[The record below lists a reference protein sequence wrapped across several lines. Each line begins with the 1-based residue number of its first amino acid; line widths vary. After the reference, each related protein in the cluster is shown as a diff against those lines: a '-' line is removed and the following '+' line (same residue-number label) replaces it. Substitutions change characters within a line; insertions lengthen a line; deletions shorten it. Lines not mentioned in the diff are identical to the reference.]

1 MADEKK
7 VLSSLLEAILQMEL
21 PKEVYAGFAREM
33 MTRAG
38 LSLDD
43 CFPADQTALF
53 LKNVRNKC
61 DELFRLTESSP
72 FSAAAAEI
80 LPSASEKTETE
91 EMPLEDENGI
101 VGYVLG
107 AGEKKGGA
115 SAAEGTPL
123 PVPRKGYSRNGKKLG
138 RPCKR
143 KTVENE
149 NAAVSEQ
156 TKTEKESELP
166 VPAEPSAETKTGPQ
180 EASRTES
187 ESVQPLSSAGEAAV
201 DEDGFTA
208 AEREEV
214 EKLKMGKEYSM
225 DILYRWRDRMVVSDR
240 VLQEGTPL
248 GVFVP
253 YNRKA
258 LEYEKFVLYFCDEI
272 SGLPLNKA
280 EAYARSKLPAY
291 KGEKWKVLD
300 NWQIEAAG
308 QAQPELNRILKK
320 IGGDPFVG
328 SYLTPK
334 TVHYRKMPDKIRYAV
349 NVR

>member
-7 VLSSLLEAILQMEL
+7 VFSSLLEAILQMEL

-91 EMPLEDENGI
+91 KMPLEDENGI

-115 SAAEGTPL
+115 SAAEETPL

-149 NAAVSEQ
+149 NPAVSEQ
-156 TKTEKESELP
+156 TKTEEESELP

-180 EASRTES
+180 EAARTES
-187 ESVQPLSSAGEAAV
+187 ERPLSSAGEAAV

-208 AEREEV
+208 AEREEI

-300 NWQIEAAG
+300 SWQIEAAG

-320 IGGDPFVG
+320 IGGDPFAG

-334 TVHYRKMPDKIRYAV
+334 TVHYHKMPDKIRYAV

>member
-1 MADEKK
+1 
-7 VLSSLLEAILQMEL
+7 
-21 PKEVYAGFAREM
+21 
-33 MTRAG
+33 
-38 LSLDD
+38 
-43 CFPADQTALF
+43 
-53 LKNVRNKC
+53 
-61 DELFRLTESSP
+61 
-72 FSAAAAEI
+72 
-80 LPSASEKTETE
+80 
-91 EMPLEDENGI
+91 MPLEDENGI

-115 SAAEGTPL
+115 SAAEETPL

-156 TKTEKESELP
+156 TKTEEESELP
-166 VPAEPSAETKTGPQ
+166 VPAETATETVPGPQ
-180 EASRTES
+180 EPARPES
-187 ESVQPLSSAGEAAV
+187 GGDSPVENPAV

-208 AEREEV
+208 AEREEI

-300 NWQIEAAG
+300 SWQIEAAG

-334 TVHYRKMPDKIRYAV
+334 TVHYHKMPDKIRYAV

>member
-53 LKNVRNKC
+53 LKNARNKC

-91 EMPLEDENGI
+91 EMPLEDENVI

-115 SAAEGTPL
+115 SAAEETPL

-166 VPAEPSAETKTGPQ
+166 VHSLPSRYLNLPT
-180 EASRTES
+180 
-187 ESVQPLSSAGEAAV
+187 SV
-201 DEDGFTA
+201 
-208 AEREEV
+208 
-214 EKLKMGKEYSM
+214 
-225 DILYRWRDRMVVSDR
+225 R
-240 VLQEGTPL
+240 VLQYHP
-248 GVFVP
+248 
-253 YNRKA
+253 
-258 LEYEKFVLYFCDEI
+258 
-272 SGLPLNKA
+272 
-280 EAYARSKLPAY
+280 RSS
-291 KGEKWKVLD
+291 
-300 NWQIEAAG
+300 
-308 QAQPELNRILKK
+308 RIL
-320 IGGDPFVG
+320 
-328 SYLTPK
+328 SALYS
-334 TVHYRKMPDKIRYAV
+334 
-349 NVR
+349 

>member
-1 MADEKK
+1 
-7 VLSSLLEAILQMEL
+7 MEL

-91 EMPLEDENGI
+91 EMPVEDENGI

-115 SAAEGTPL
+115 SAAEETPL

-149 NAAVSEQ
+149 NPAVSEQ
-156 TKTEKESELP
+156 TKTEEESELP

-180 EASRTES
+180 EAARTES

-208 AEREEV
+208 AEREEI

-334 TVHYRKMPDKIRYAV
+334 TVHYHKMPDKIRYAV

>member
-1 MADEKK
+1 
-7 VLSSLLEAILQMEL
+7 MEL

-91 EMPLEDENGI
+91 KMPLEDENGI
-101 VGYVLG
+101 VGYVFG

-115 SAAEGTPL
+115 SAAEETPL

-149 NAAVSEQ
+149 NPAVSEQ
-156 TKTEKESELP
+156 TKTEEESELP

-180 EASRTES
+180 EAARTES
-187 ESVQPLSSAGEAAV
+187 ERPLSSAGEAAV

-208 AEREEV
+208 AEREEI

-300 NWQIEAAG
+300 SWQIEAAG

-320 IGGDPFVG
+320 IGGDPFAG

-334 TVHYRKMPDKIRYAV
+334 TVHYHKMPDKIRYAV

>member
-1 MADEKK
+1 
-7 VLSSLLEAILQMEL
+7 MEL

-115 SAAEGTPL
+115 SAAEETPL

-156 TKTEKESELP
+156 TKTEEESELP
-166 VPAEPSAETKTGPQ
+166 VPAETATETVPGPQ
-180 EASRTES
+180 EPARPES
-187 ESVQPLSSAGEAAV
+187 
-201 DEDGFTA
+201 
-208 AEREEV
+208 
-214 EKLKMGKEYSM
+214 
-225 DILYRWRDRMVVSDR
+225 
-240 VLQEGTPL
+240 
-248 GVFVP
+248 
-253 YNRKA
+253 
-258 LEYEKFVLYFCDEI
+258 
-272 SGLPLNKA
+272 
-280 EAYARSKLPAY
+280 
-291 KGEKWKVLD
+291 
-300 NWQIEAAG
+300 
-308 QAQPELNRILKK
+308 
-320 IGGDPFVG
+320 GGD
-328 SYLTPK
+328 SSS
-334 TVHYRKMPDKIRYAV
+334 RKPGG
-349 NVR
+349 

>member
-115 SAAEGTPL
+115 SAAEETPL
-123 PVPRKGYSRNGKKLG
+123 PVLRKGYSRNGKKLG

-149 NAAVSEQ
+149 NPAVSEQ
-156 TKTEKESELP
+156 TKTEEESELP

-180 EASRTES
+180 EAARTES

-201 DEDGFTA
+201 DEDGFSA
-208 AEREEV
+208 AEREEI

-300 NWQIEAAG
+300 SWQIEAAG

-320 IGGDPFVG
+320 IGGDPFAG

-334 TVHYRKMPDKIRYAV
+334 TVHYHKMPDKIRYAV

>member
-91 EMPLEDENGI
+91 KMPLEDENGI

-115 SAAEGTPL
+115 SAAEETPL
-123 PVPRKGYSRNGKKLG
+123 PVPRKGYSRNGKKRG

-149 NAAVSEQ
+149 NPAVSEQ
-156 TKTEKESELP
+156 TKTEEESELP

-180 EASRTES
+180 EAARTES
-187 ESVQPLSSAGEAAV
+187 ERPLSSAGEAAV

-208 AEREEV
+208 AEREEI

-300 NWQIEAAG
+300 SWQIEAAG

-320 IGGDPFVG
+320 IGGDPFAG

-334 TVHYRKMPDKIRYAV
+334 TVHYHKMPDKIRYAV

>member
-91 EMPLEDENGI
+91 KMPLEDENGI

-115 SAAEGTPL
+115 SAAEETPL

-149 NAAVSEQ
+149 NPAVSEQ
-156 TKTEKESELP
+156 TKTEEESELP

-180 EASRTES
+180 EAARTES
-187 ESVQPLSSAGEAAV
+187 ERPLSSAGEAAV

-208 AEREEV
+208 AEREEI

-300 NWQIEAAG
+300 SWQIEAAG

-320 IGGDPFVG
+320 IGGDPFAG

-334 TVHYRKMPDKIRYAV
+334 TVHYHKMPDKIRYAV

>member
-115 SAAEGTPL
+115 SAAEETPL

-149 NAAVSEQ
+149 NPAVSEQ
-156 TKTEKESELP
+156 TKTEEESELP

-180 EASRTES
+180 EAARTES

-208 AEREEV
+208 AEREEI

-334 TVHYRKMPDKIRYAV
+334 TVHYHKMPDKIRYAV

>member
-1 MADEKK
+1 
-7 VLSSLLEAILQMEL
+7 MEL

-91 EMPLEDENGI
+91 KMPLEDENGI

-115 SAAEGTPL
+115 SAAEETPL

-149 NAAVSEQ
+149 NPAVSEQ
-156 TKTEKESELP
+156 TKTEEESELP

-180 EASRTES
+180 EAARTES
-187 ESVQPLSSAGEAAV
+187 ERPLSSAGEAAV

-208 AEREEV
+208 AEREEI

-300 NWQIEAAG
+300 SWQIEAAG

-334 TVHYRKMPDKIRYAV
+334 TVHYHKMPDKIRYAV

>member
-1 MADEKK
+1 
-7 VLSSLLEAILQMEL
+7 MEL

-115 SAAEGTPL
+115 SAAEETPL
-123 PVPRKGYSRNGKKLG
+123 PVLRKGYSRNGKKLG

-149 NAAVSEQ
+149 NPAVSEQ
-156 TKTEKESELP
+156 TKTEEESELP

-180 EASRTES
+180 EAARTES

-208 AEREEV
+208 AEREEI

-300 NWQIEAAG
+300 SWQIEAAG

-320 IGGDPFVG
+320 IGGDPFAG

-334 TVHYRKMPDKIRYAV
+334 TVHYHKMPDKIRYAV

>member
-91 EMPLEDENGI
+91 KMPLEDENGI

-107 AGEKKGGA
+107 AGEKKGVA
-115 SAAEGTPL
+115 AAAEETPL

-149 NAAVSEQ
+149 NPAVSEQ
-156 TKTEKESELP
+156 TKTEEESELP

-180 EASRTES
+180 EAARTES
-187 ESVQPLSSAGEAAV
+187 ERPLSSAGEAAV

-208 AEREEV
+208 AEREEI

-300 NWQIEAAG
+300 SWQIEAAG

-320 IGGDPFVG
+320 IGGDPFAG

-334 TVHYRKMPDKIRYAV
+334 TVHYHKMPDKIRYAV

>member
-115 SAAEGTPL
+115 SAAEETLL

-156 TKTEKESELP
+156 TKMEKET
-166 VPAEPSAETKTGPQ
+166 VPGPQ
-180 EASRTES
+180 EPARTES

-208 AEREEV
+208 AEREEI

-225 DILYRWRDRMVVSDR
+225 DILYRWRDRIVVSDR

-300 NWQIEAAG
+300 SWQIEAAG

-334 TVHYRKMPDKIRYAV
+334 TVHYHKMPDKIRYAV

>member
-1 MADEKK
+1 
-7 VLSSLLEAILQMEL
+7 MEL

-91 EMPLEDENGI
+91 KMPLEDENGI

-115 SAAEGTPL
+115 SAAEETPL

-149 NAAVSEQ
+149 NPAVSEQ
-156 TKTEKESELP
+156 TKTEEESELP

-180 EASRTES
+180 EAARTES
-187 ESVQPLSSAGEAAV
+187 ERPLSSAGEAAV

-208 AEREEV
+208 AEREEI

-300 NWQIEAAG
+300 SWQIEAAG

-320 IGGDPFVG
+320 IGGDPFAG

-334 TVHYRKMPDKIRYAV
+334 TVHYHKMPDKIRYAV

>member
-80 LPSASEKTETE
+80 PPSASEKTETE
-91 EMPLEDENGI
+91 EIPLEDENGI

-107 AGEKKGGA
+107 AGTEKDGTA
-115 SAAEGTPL
+115 AAEETPL

-143 KTVENE
+143 KTVENKS
-149 NAAVSEQ
+149 AAVSEQ
-156 TKTEKESELP
+156 TETKEDEF
-166 VPAEPSAETKTGPQ
+166 PAPAETKTGPQ
-180 EASRTES
+180 EAARTES
-187 ESVQPLSSAGEAAV
+187 ESVHPLSSAGEAAV

-208 AEREEV
+208 AEKEEI

-258 LEYEKFVLYFCDEI
+258 LEYEKFILYFCDEI

-300 NWQIEAAG
+300 GWQIEAAG

-320 IGGDPFVG
+320 IGGDPFAG
-328 SYLTPK
+328 SYLTPQ
-334 TVHYRKMPDKIRYAV
+334 TVHYHKMPDKIRYAV

>member
-149 NAAVSEQ
+149 NPAVSEQ
-156 TKTEKESELP
+156 TKTEEESALP

-180 EASRTES
+180 EAARTES
-187 ESVQPLSSAGEAAV
+187 ERPLSSAGEAAV

-208 AEREEV
+208 AEREEI

-300 NWQIEAAG
+300 SWQIEAAG

-320 IGGDPFVG
+320 IGGDPFAG

-334 TVHYRKMPDKIRYAV
+334 TVHYHKMPDKIRYAV

>member
-1 MADEKK
+1 
-7 VLSSLLEAILQMEL
+7 MEL

-91 EMPLEDENGI
+91 EMPLEDEIGI

-115 SAAEGTPL
+115 SAAEETPL

-156 TKTEKESELP
+156 TKTEEESELP

-180 EASRTES
+180 EAARTES
-187 ESVQPLSSAGEAAV
+187 ERPLSSAGEAAV

-208 AEREEV
+208 AEREEI

-300 NWQIEAAG
+300 SWQIEAAG

-320 IGGDPFVG
+320 IGGDPFAG

-334 TVHYRKMPDKIRYAV
+334 TVHYHKMPDKIRYAV

>member
-91 EMPLEDENGI
+91 KMPLEDENGI

-115 SAAEGTPL
+115 SAAEETPL

-149 NAAVSEQ
+149 NPAVSEQ
-156 TKTEKESELP
+156 TKTEEESELP

-180 EASRTES
+180 EAARTES
-187 ESVQPLSSAGEAAV
+187 ERPLSSAGEAAV

-208 AEREEV
+208 AEREEI

-280 EAYARSKLPAY
+280 EA
-291 KGEKWKVLD
+291 
-300 NWQIEAAG
+300 
-308 QAQPELNRILKK
+308 
-320 IGGDPFVG
+320 
-328 SYLTPK
+328 
-334 TVHYRKMPDKIRYAV
+334 
-349 NVR
+349 

>member
-1 MADEKK
+1 
-7 VLSSLLEAILQMEL
+7 MEL

-91 EMPLEDENGI
+91 KMPLEDENGI

-115 SAAEGTPL
+115 SAAEETPL

-149 NAAVSEQ
+149 NPAVSEQ
-156 TKTEKESELP
+156 TKTEEESELP

-180 EASRTES
+180 EAARTES
-187 ESVQPLSSAGEAAV
+187 ERPLSSAGEAAV

-208 AEREEV
+208 AEREEI

-225 DILYRWRDRMVVSDR
+225 DILYRCRDRMVVSDR

-300 NWQIEAAG
+300 SWQIEAAG

-320 IGGDPFVG
+320 IGGDPFAG

-334 TVHYRKMPDKIRYAV
+334 TVHYHKMPDKIRYAV

>member
-1 MADEKK
+1 
-7 VLSSLLEAILQMEL
+7 MEL

-53 LKNVRNKC
+53 LKNARNKC

-115 SAAEGTPL
+115 SAAEETPL

-149 NAAVSEQ
+149 NPAVSEQ
-156 TKTEKESELP
+156 TKTEEESELP

-180 EASRTES
+180 EAARTES

-300 NWQIEAAG
+300 SWQIEAAG

-334 TVHYRKMPDKIRYAV
+334 TVHYHKMPDKIRYAV

>member
-1 MADEKK
+1 
-7 VLSSLLEAILQMEL
+7 MEL

-91 EMPLEDENGI
+91 KMPLEDENSI

-115 SAAEGTPL
+115 SAAEETPL

-156 TKTEKESELP
+156 TKTEEESALP

-180 EASRTES
+180 EAARTES
-187 ESVQPLSSAGEAAV
+187 ERPLSSAGEAAV

-208 AEREEV
+208 AEREEI

-300 NWQIEAAG
+300 SWQIEAAG

-320 IGGDPFVG
+320 IGGDPFAG

-334 TVHYRKMPDKIRYAV
+334 TVHYHKMPDKIRYAV

>member
-1 MADEKK
+1 
-7 VLSSLLEAILQMEL
+7 MEL

-115 SAAEGTPL
+115 SAAEETPL

-149 NAAVSEQ
+149 NPAVSEQ
-156 TKTEKESELP
+156 TKTEEESELP

-180 EASRTES
+180 EAARTES

-208 AEREEV
+208 AEREEI

-300 NWQIEAAG
+300 SWQIEAAG

-334 TVHYRKMPDKIRYAV
+334 TVHYHKMPDKIRYAV

>member
-1 MADEKK
+1 
-7 VLSSLLEAILQMEL
+7 MEL

-115 SAAEGTPL
+115 SAAEETPL

-149 NAAVSEQ
+149 NPAVSEQ
-156 TKTEKESELP
+156 TKTEEESELP

-180 EASRTES
+180 EAARTES

-208 AEREEV
+208 AEREEI

-300 NWQIEAAG
+300 SWQIEAAG

-334 TVHYRKMPDKIRYAV
+334 MVHYHKMPDKIRYAV

>member
-53 LKNVRNKC
+53 LKNARNKC

-115 SAAEGTPL
+115 SAAEETPL

-156 TKTEKESELP
+156 TKTEKGKRAS
-166 VPAEPSAETKTGPQ
+166 VPAETATETVPGPQ
-180 EASRTES
+180 EPARTES
-187 ESVQPLSSAGEAAV
+187 GGDSPVENPAV

-208 AEREEV
+208 AEREEI

-300 NWQIEAAG
+300 SWQIEAAG

-334 TVHYRKMPDKIRYAV
+334 TVHYHKMPDKIRYAV

>member
-138 RPCKR
+138 RSCKR

-149 NAAVSEQ
+149 NPAVSEQ
-156 TKTEKESELP
+156 TKTEEESALP

-180 EASRTES
+180 EAARTES
-187 ESVQPLSSAGEAAV
+187 ERPLSSAGEAAV

-208 AEREEV
+208 AEREEI

-300 NWQIEAAG
+300 SWQIEAAG

-320 IGGDPFVG
+320 IGGDPFAG

-334 TVHYRKMPDKIRYAV
+334 TVHYHKMPDKIRYAV

>member
-1 MADEKK
+1 
-7 VLSSLLEAILQMEL
+7 MEL

-115 SAAEGTPL
+115 SAAEETPL
-123 PVPRKGYSRNGKKLG
+123 PVLRKGYSRNGKKLG

-149 NAAVSEQ
+149 NPAVSEQ
-156 TKTEKESELP
+156 TKTEEESELP

-180 EASRTES
+180 EAARTES

-201 DEDGFTA
+201 DEDGFSA
-208 AEREEV
+208 AEREEI

-300 NWQIEAAG
+300 SWQIEAAG

-320 IGGDPFVG
+320 IGGDPFAG

-334 TVHYRKMPDKIRYAV
+334 TVHYHKMPDKIRYAV

>member
-1 MADEKK
+1 
-7 VLSSLLEAILQMEL
+7 MEL

-115 SAAEGTPL
+115 SAAEETPL

-156 TKTEKESELP
+156 TKTEEESELP

-180 EASRTES
+180 EAARTES

-201 DEDGFTA
+201 DEDGFSA
-208 AEREEV
+208 AEREEI

-300 NWQIEAAG
+300 SWQIEAAG

-320 IGGDPFVG
+320 IGGDPFAG

-334 TVHYRKMPDKIRYAV
+334 TVHYHKMPDKIRYAV

>member
-1 MADEKK
+1 
-7 VLSSLLEAILQMEL
+7 MEL

-115 SAAEGTPL
+115 SAAEETPL

-149 NAAVSEQ
+149 NPAVSEQ
-156 TKTEKESELP
+156 TKTEEESELP

-180 EASRTES
+180 EAARTES

-208 AEREEV
+208 AEREEI

-334 TVHYRKMPDKIRYAV
+334 TVHYHKMPDKIRYAV

>member
-1 MADEKK
+1 
-7 VLSSLLEAILQMEL
+7 MEL

-115 SAAEGTPL
+115 SAAEETPL

-149 NAAVSEQ
+149 NPAVSEQ
-156 TKTEKESELP
+156 TKTEEESELP

-180 EASRTES
+180 EAARTES

-208 AEREEV
+208 AEREEI

-280 EAYARSKLPAY
+280 EAYARSKLSAY

-334 TVHYRKMPDKIRYAV
+334 TVHYRKMLDKIRYAV

>member
-115 SAAEGTPL
+115 SAAEETPL
-123 PVPRKGYSRNGKKLG
+123 PSPVKVTAATAKSWGGRANERRLKTKTPPFRNRRKRKRKASFPYRRKRRRKRCPVRKNRRGRKAAEILQSKTRRLTKTVLPRRKGKK
-138 RPCKR
+138 
-143 KTVENE
+143 
-149 NAAVSEQ
+149 
-156 TKTEKESELP
+156 
-166 VPAEPSAETKTGPQ
+166 
-180 EASRTES
+180 
-187 ESVQPLSSAGEAAV
+187 
-201 DEDGFTA
+201 
-208 AEREEV
+208 
-214 EKLKMGKEYSM
+214 
-225 DILYRWRDRMVVSDR
+225 
-240 VLQEGTPL
+240 
-248 GVFVP
+248 
-253 YNRKA
+253 
-258 LEYEKFVLYFCDEI
+258 
-272 SGLPLNKA
+272 
-280 EAYARSKLPAY
+280 SK
-291 KGEKWKVLD
+291 
-300 NWQIEAAG
+300 
-308 QAQPELNRILKK
+308 
-320 IGGDPFVG
+320 
-328 SYLTPK
+328 S
-334 TVHYRKMPDKIRYAV
+334 
-349 NVR
+349 

>member
-1 MADEKK
+1 M
-7 VLSSLLEAILQMEL
+7 
-21 PKEVYAGFAREM
+21 
-33 MTRAG
+33 
-38 LSLDD
+38 
-43 CFPADQTALF
+43 
-53 LKNVRNKC
+53 
-61 DELFRLTESSP
+61 
-72 FSAAAAEI
+72 
-80 LPSASEKTETE
+80 
-91 EMPLEDENGI
+91 EDENGI

-115 SAAEGTPL
+115 SAAEETPL
-123 PVPRKGYSRNGKKLG
+123 PVLRKGYSRNGKKLG

-149 NAAVSEQ
+149 NPAVSEQ
-156 TKTEKESELP
+156 TKTEEESALP

-180 EASRTES
+180 EAARTES
-187 ESVQPLSSAGEAAV
+187 ERPLSSAGEAAV

-208 AEREEV
+208 AEREEI

-300 NWQIEAAG
+300 SWQIEAAG

-320 IGGDPFVG
+320 IGGDPFAG

-334 TVHYRKMPDKIRYAV
+334 TVHYHKMPDKIRYAV

>member
-1 MADEKK
+1 
-7 VLSSLLEAILQMEL
+7 
-21 PKEVYAGFAREM
+21 M

-91 EMPLEDENGI
+91 KMPLEDENGI

-115 SAAEGTPL
+115 SAAEETPL

-149 NAAVSEQ
+149 NPAVSEQ
-156 TKTEKESELP
+156 TKTEEESELP

-180 EASRTES
+180 EAARTES
-187 ESVQPLSSAGEAAV
+187 ERPLSSAGEAAV

-208 AEREEV
+208 AEREEI

-300 NWQIEAAG
+300 SWQIEAAG

-320 IGGDPFVG
+320 IGGDPFAG

-334 TVHYRKMPDKIRYAV
+334 TVHYHKMPDKIRYAV

>member
-1 MADEKK
+1 
-7 VLSSLLEAILQMEL
+7 MEL

-115 SAAEGTPL
+115 SAAEETPL
-123 PVPRKGYSRNGKKLG
+123 PVLRKGYSRNGKKLG

-149 NAAVSEQ
+149 NPAVSEQ
-156 TKTEKESELP
+156 TKTEEESALP

-180 EASRTES
+180 EAARTES
-187 ESVQPLSSAGEAAV
+187 ERPLSSAGEAAV

-208 AEREEV
+208 AEREEI

-300 NWQIEAAG
+300 SWQIEAAG

-320 IGGDPFVG
+320 IGGDPFAG

-334 TVHYRKMPDKIRYAV
+334 TVHYHKMPDKIRYAV